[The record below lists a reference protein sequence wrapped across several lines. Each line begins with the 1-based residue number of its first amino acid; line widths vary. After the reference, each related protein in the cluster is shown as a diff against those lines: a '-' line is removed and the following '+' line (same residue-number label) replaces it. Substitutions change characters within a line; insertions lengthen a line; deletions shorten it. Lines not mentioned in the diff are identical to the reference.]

1 MCGYTNWQ
9 LSAAAAAAGK
19 HTCHHTLA
27 LSTCSMVKYELL
39 LIIVSIV
46 FITEGRKDANEQFLS
61 GVLC

>member
-1 MCGYTNWQ
+1 
-9 LSAAAAAAGK
+9 
-19 HTCHHTLA
+19 
-27 LSTCSMVKYELL
+27 MVKYELL